1 MTLLL
6 FVAVAVLI
14 LNLPFGYWRAGVR
27 RYSLAWFLSIH
38 IPVPCVVALRLMSGL
53 GFHLATLPLVV
64 GAYVAGQVLGGVI
77 RRKRPRST

>member
-38 IPVPCVVALRLMSGL
+38 IPVPFVVALRLMSGL

-64 GAYVAGQVLGGVI
+64 GAYVAGQLLGGVI
-77 RRKRPRST
+77 RRKRP

>member
-38 IPVPCVVALRLMSGL
+38 IPVPFVVALRLISGL

-64 GAYVAGQVLGGVI
+64 GAYVAGQLLGGII
-77 RRKRPRST
+77 RRKRPLST

>member
-38 IPVPCVVALRLMSGL
+38 IPVPFVVALRLISGL

-64 GAYVAGQVLGGVI
+64 GAYVAGQLLGGVI
-77 RRKRPRST
+77 RRKRPLST